1 MSTLTL
7 QPLAARDLYGYD
19 APRAS
24 GTSHAATTHL
34 AVATVIVAAVVVVV
48 LAVLILATTGA
59 MGIFGEALGF
69 VFRLVASLV
78 AVIVVLGVLL
88 ASRTGEAAHGPT
100 PTPTPPTKA
109 PTALVAPGSI
119 R

>member
-7 QPLAARDLYGYD
+7 QPLAARDLYGHD
-19 APRAS
+19 APSAS
-24 GTSHAATTHL
+24 GTSQATTTHL
-34 AVATVIVAAVVVVV
+34 AVAAVIGVAVVVVV
-48 LAVLILATTGA
+48 LAVLIRAATGA
-59 MGIFGEALGF
+59 MGIFGEAVGF
-69 VFRLVASLV
+69 GVRLVASLV

-100 PTPTPPTKA
+100 PTPTPTTKA